1 MWETTQ
7 TAETT
12 ASPEAV
18 WSCYEDPATWPAW
31 NPDLVVVDREGPFA
45 EGTTGT
51 VTNEGRPPV
60 PFTLVSVDKGESFT
74 METRPG
80 GDLIA
85 QSICRLTPL
94 DGGGTLISHTMRLDG
109 PPAEQVAAAQG
120 PVLTAG
126 LSTGVLDLAEL
137 AAR

>member
-12 ASPEAV
+12 APPQAV
-18 WSCYEDPATWPAW
+18 WTCYEDPATWPDW
-31 NPDLVVVDREGPFA
+31 NPDLISIERSGPFA
-45 EGTTGT
+45 TGTTGT
-51 VTNEGRPPV
+51 VTNEGRPPA
-60 PFTLVSVDKGESFT
+60 PFTLTAVESGTGFT

-85 QSICRLTPL
+85 QSICHLTPL
-94 DGGGTLISHTMRLDG
+94 DNGGTLITHTMRLDG
-109 PPAEQVAAAQG
+109 PLSDQVGAAQG
-120 PVLTAG
+120 ASLAAG
-126 LSTGVLDLAEL
+126 LTTGVLDLAEL